1 MTSWKFYDNNADRLF
16 ADYISLDFY
25 SIFQDVEE
33 FILQSKGVSLDV
45 GSGSGRDAAALD
57 ELGYKVI
64 AVEPSEKMRNLASS
78 YYKSNHIIWLDDSL
92 PFLHSVKAMNLKF
105 DLILVSAVWMHL
117 SKKEQKISLETLT
130 DLLTLNG
137 RMIITLRLG
146 PPEPDRNINVVN
158 TEELLELA
166 SQLGLETLRVTSIN
180 KDSFQRNQ
188 ITWQKVVLS
197 KNNE

>member
-1 MTSWKFYDNNADRLF
+1 
-16 ADYISLDFY
+16 
-25 SIFQDVEE
+25 
-33 FILQSKGVSLDV
+33 
-45 GSGSGRDAAALD
+45 
-57 ELGYKVI
+57 
-64 AVEPSEKMRNLASS
+64 
-78 YYKSNHIIWLDDSL
+78 DDSL

-166 SQLGLETLRVTSIN
+166 SQLGLKTLRVTSIN

>member
-1 MTSWKFYDNNADRLF
+1 MTIMLIAYLPIIYHLIFTLSFRMLKNLFYNLR
-16 ADYISLDFY
+16 
-25 SIFQDVEE
+25 
-33 FILQSKGVSLDV
+33 VSLWMSV
-45 GSGSGRDAAALD
+45 QVSGRDAAALD

-166 SQLGLETLRVTSIN
+166 SQLGLKTLRVTSIN

>member
-1 MTSWKFYDNNADRLF
+1 MTIMLIAYLPIIYHLIFTLSFRMLKSLFYNLR
-16 ADYISLDFY
+16 
-25 SIFQDVEE
+25 
-33 FILQSKGVSLDV
+33 VSLWMSV
-45 GSGSGRDAAALD
+45 QVSGRDAAALD

-166 SQLGLETLRVTSIN
+166 SQLGLKTLRVTSIN

>member
-1 MTSWKFYDNNADRLF
+1 
-16 ADYISLDFY
+16 
-25 SIFQDVEE
+25 
-33 FILQSKGVSLDV
+33 
-45 GSGSGRDAAALD
+45 
-57 ELGYKVI
+57 
-64 AVEPSEKMRNLASS
+64 MRNLASS

-166 SQLGLETLRVTSIN
+166 SQLGLKTLRVTSIN